1 MLHNIIILSKFKLSH
16 FLEHYQNISKL
27 DTFRFPTRKHQIP
40 KHQKSLRNGRP
51 SPKPG
56 PWGGSRLLAA
66 ATAMKPSSPVH
77 WLKQRRR
84 IFWSHVFP
92 CPFCGLFQVPS
103 VGFAGVYDLYVLR
116 WYLDFIPVGEKHH
129 VFFPA
134 HCSYCFAWFVHHRLL
149 GQLLLQRALP
159 SAKAYSAPQMSVKP
173 SESKK
178 WQLVRICGNGTY
190 ALTET
195 GVHRCL
201 QQWQKMN
208 IKFWR
213 KCLGRSPHRLS
224 IHEPFEHWRYSSQLV
239 NPTSPALP
247 LGRPQHCPYPVKA
260 MKNLLAWTC
269 LIRKL
274 NKKNTSSSAHR
285 LIASHPHL
293 ILQFS
298 DTRVLLW
305 DSVLPSHRHPRC
317 PRRAPR
323 WVAWGVARRAAAH
336 AAPCTGGHLR
346 CDVTGHN
353 VTVFQS
359 HKWDGNICEKNL

>member
-1 MLHNIIILSKFKLSH
+1 MADLLPNPGLGGEVDFWQQQQRWSLRVPSIDWNNDEEFFGHMF
-16 FLEHYQNISKL
+16 FLAL
-27 DTFRFPTRKHQIP
+27 FVAFFRFHPLVLRGVWLVRTKMVSWFHSYWREISRFLPCSLFVLLCVVCAPPPSWPTAFV
-40 KHQKSLRNGRP
+40 KS
-51 SPKPG
+51 
-56 PWGGSRLLAA
+56 
-66 ATAMKPSSPVH
+66 SSVG
-77 WLKQRRR
+77 Q
-84 IFWSHVFP
+84 
-92 CPFCGLFQVPS
+92 GLFSSTNVSENIWKQKMTACAHMWQRHLRFDWDWCPS
-103 VGFAGVYDLYVLR
+103 M
-116 WYLDFIPVGEKHH
+116 
-129 VFFPA
+129 
-134 HCSYCFAWFVHHRLL
+134 
-149 GQLLLQRALP
+149 P
-159 SAKAYSAPQMSVKP
+159 SAVAKNEHQVFEGSVTHAK
-173 SESKK
+173 S
-178 WQLVRICGNGTY
+178 R
-190 ALTET
+190 
-195 GVHRCL
+195 
-201 QQWQKMN
+201 
-208 IKFWR
+208 
-213 KCLGRSPHRLS
+213 
-224 IHEPFEHWRYSSQLV
+224 HEPLEHWRYSSQLV

-247 LGRPQHCPYPVKA
+247 LGHPQHCPYPVKA